1 MAGVFIKY
9 FGALL
14 LVVGVVCINGDGT
27 EISET
32 DLEMLDSHNYL
43 LKSIYN
49 EAVKLSIYV
58 LRRSGELCKK
68 MDNEDILIY
77 KNIASEKSKKSV
89 ESVTHETILRNCI
102 NRVEDRFDPTAS
114 RDNVYGPD
122 ESLLLKYGLEDI
134 QKVVEQ
140 KYETFFEE
148 ILQQIKEYLKGLTPE
163 QQRNTTARNLKGWS
177 SKIKAASTLARKAM
191 TFRSF
196 MRYYFLQESV

>member
-32 DLEMLDSHNYL
+32 DLEMLDSHNQL

-68 MDNEDILIY
+68 MDNEEILLY
-77 KNIASEKSKKSV
+77 KKIASEKSKKSV

-102 NRVEDRFDPTAS
+102 NRIEDRFDPTAS

-122 ESLLLKYGLEDI
+122 EPLLLKYGLEDI

>member
-1 MAGVFIKY
+1 MAGVSIKY
-9 FGALL
+9 FAALL
-14 LVVGVVCINGDGT
+14 LIIG
-27 EISET
+27 
-32 DLEMLDSHNYL
+32 
-43 LKSIYN
+43 
-49 EAVKLSIYV
+49 
-58 LRRSGELCKK
+58 LRRIEIIIIIKEK
-68 MDNEDILIY
+68 NQLIFPTHFRSS
-77 KNIASEKSKKSV
+77 ASTALVLKAPKQT
-89 ESVTHETILRNCI
+89 VTRETILRNCI

-122 ESLLLKYGLEDI
+122 EPLLLKYGLEDI

-177 SKIKAASTLARKAM
+177 SKIKAASTLARKEM

-196 MRYYFLQESV
+196 MRYYFMQESD

>member
-1 MAGVFIKY
+1 MVGLSIKN

-14 LVVGVVCINGDGT
+14 LVVGLVCINGDGT

-32 DLEMLDSHNYL
+32 DLELPDSHNQL

-58 LRRSGELCKK
+58 LRRSEELCTK

-89 ESVTHETILRNCI
+89 KTVPRETILRNCI
-102 NRVEDRFDPTAS
+102 NRVEDRFDPTAN
-114 RDNVYGPD
+114 RDDVYGPD
-122 ESLLLKYGLEDI
+122 EPLLLKYGLTDI
-134 QKVVEQ
+134 QKVVAQ

-148 ILQQIKEYLKGLTPE
+148 ILRQIKEYLKGLTPE
-163 QQRNTTARNLKGWS
+163 QQRNAAARNLKGWS
-177 SKIKAASTLARKAM
+177 SKIRAASTLARKEL

-196 MRYYFLQESV
+196 MRYYFLQESA

>member
-1 MAGVFIKY
+1 MAGVSIKY
-9 FGALL
+9 FAALL
-14 LVVGVVCINGDGT
+14 LVGGVVCINGVAN

-32 DLEMLDSHNYL
+32 DVEMIAYHNQL

-58 LRRSGELCKK
+58 LRWSEELCTK

-77 KNIASEKSKKSV
+77 KNIASEKSKKTV
-89 ESVTHETILRNCI
+89 EQVTRETILRNCI
-102 NRVEDRFDPTAS
+102 NRVEDRFDPTAN
-114 RDNVYGPD
+114 RDDVYGPD
-122 ESLLLKYGLEDI
+122 EPLLLKYGLADI

-140 KYETFFEE
+140 KYEDFFEE
-148 ILQQIKEYLKGLTPE
+148 ILRQIKIYLKSLTPE
-163 QQRNTTARNLKGWS
+163 QQRSTMARNLKGWS
-177 SKIKAASTLARKAM
+177 SKIRAASTVARKEL